1 MKRRSQKFCLLRVA
15 IVALWF
21 FCGFAAKAYVATGVM
36 RARDLGVPFEGTPG
50 NLNAITDVR
59 GVEVGQTTLVEG
71 EGKRVVGQGPVRTGV
86 TAILPLGKENSNTPV
101 PAAVYSFN
109 GNGEMTGAA
118 WVEESGFLEG
128 PVLLTNTCS
137 VGVTRD
143 AVIEWGT
150 RKFPDTGNFSLPV
163 VAETWDGELNDI
175 NGFHV
180 KKEDVFSALERATS
194 GPVEE
199 GNAGGGTGNR
209 AFGFK
214 AGIGTASRL
223 ISIGEDRFCLGLLV
237 QANFAR
243 RENLLVAGVPV
254 GKEIS
259 DLQPVIHKELEKE
272 GSILIV
278 IATDA
283 PLLPDQLKRLAK
295 RAALGVARTGGVS
308 TNSSG
313 DLFIAFSTAV
323 PAAAGIRQKWATLR
337 NDEIDPLLAAT
348 PQATEEAIIN
358 ALIAAKT
365 MKGANDNT
373 FYALPH
379 DRLREVLR
387 KYNRLLGD

>member
-1 MKRRSQKFCLLRVA
+1 MKRLSQKIWIQIAAAFALFCLSGLNA
-15 IVALWF
+15 E
-21 FCGFAAKAYVATGVM
+21 AYVATGVM
-36 RARDLGVPFEGTPG
+36 RARDIGVPFEGTPG
-50 NLNAITDVR
+50 DLNAITDVR

-71 EGKRVVGQGPVRTGV
+71 EGKLVVGQGPVRTGV
-86 TAILPLGKENSNTPV
+86 TAILPLGKDNSNTPV

-128 PVLLTNTCS
+128 PVLLTNTHS
-137 VGVTRD
+137 VGLTRD
-143 AVIEWGT
+143 AVVEWGT
-150 RKFPDTGNFSLPV
+150 KKFPDTSNFSLPV

-175 NGFHV
+175 NGFHI
-180 KKEDVFSALERATS
+180 KKEDVFAALDHATI
-194 GPVEE
+194 GVVQE
-199 GNAGGGTGNR
+199 GDVGGGTGNR

-214 AGIGTASRL
+214 AGIGTASR
-223 ISIGEDRFCLGLLV
+223 IVSIGDDHFCLGVLV

-243 RENLLVAGVPV
+243 RDNLIVAGVPV
-254 GKEIS
+254 GREIG
-259 DLQPVIHKELEKE
+259 DLQPVIHKEFEKE

-283 PLLPDQLKRLAK
+283 PLLPPQLKRVAK

-323 PAAAGIRQKWATLR
+323 PAAAGIRQQWSTLR
-337 NDEIDPLLAAT
+337 NDELDPLLAAT

-358 ALIAAKT
+358 ALVAAKT
-365 MKGANDNT
+365 MKGINNNT
-373 FYALPH
+373 YYALPH
-379 DRLREVLR
+379 ERLREILQ
-387 KYNRLLGD
+387 KYNRLQGN